1 MKMANE
7 VYSDIFTTT
16 LENRSE
22 SMADVVSKHN
32 ALLSRLHEKGH
43 NRYIYGGSKILEELE
58 YGEGDM
64 SWYSG
69 YDAIT
74 YTPKQL
80 FTAAEYSL
88 KLCAVP
94 VAISGEDML
103 KNSGKYQM
111 MDLFE
116 KRIENAQKTMCNKMS
131 EAIYGDGTASSGK
144 AIGGLALLVADTPTT
159 GTVGGI
165 NRATS
170 GNEFWRNQSV
180 KSSTAFTSDT
190 LRLAMDKM
198 YLSLSRGSDKPDLI
212 IAGNTMYSLFEQSL
226 TALQRYTEPKLAEAG
241 FTSLRYKGA
250 DVVFDGGQG
259 GNCPEGKMYFLN
271 SNYIYL
277 RSHKDRDMKVIGGE
291 RMSINQDAIYKIIG
305 WAGNMTMSNAA
316 LQGVLI
322 DGSVSTDGG
331 E

>member
-1 MKMANE
+1 MANAN
-7 VYSDIFTTT
+7 YNDIFTTT
-16 LENRSE
+16 LENRSGKI
-22 SMADVVSKHN
+22 ADAVSKNN
-32 ALLSRLHEKGH
+32 ALLNRLREKGH
-43 NRYIYGGSKILEELE
+43 NRLVYGGSKILEELE

-69 YDAIT
+69 YDSIE

-80 FTAAEYSL
+80 FTAAEYNL

-94 VAISGEDML
+94 VAVSGEDLL
-103 KNSGKYQM
+103 KNSGKYQI

-131 EAIYGDGTASSGK
+131 EAVYGDGTAASGK
-144 AIGGLALLVADTPTT
+144 AIGGLALLVADAPAT

-170 GNEFWRNQSV
+170 GNEFWRNQSTTAA
-180 KSSTAFTSDT
+180 TAFTTET
-190 LRLAMDKM
+190 LRPAMDKM
-198 YLSLSRGSDKPDLI
+198 YLSLCRGSDKPDLI
-212 IAGNTMYSLFEQSL
+212 IAGNSLYSMFEQSL
-226 TALQRYTEPKLAEAG
+226 AALQRYTEPKLAEAG
-241 FTSLRYKGA
+241 FTSLRFKGA

-259 GNCPEGKMYFLN
+259 GNCPEDKMYFLN
-271 SNYIYL
+271 TNYIYL

-291 RMSINQDAIYKIIG
+291 RMAVNQDAIYKIVG

-322 DGSVSTDGG
+322 DKG